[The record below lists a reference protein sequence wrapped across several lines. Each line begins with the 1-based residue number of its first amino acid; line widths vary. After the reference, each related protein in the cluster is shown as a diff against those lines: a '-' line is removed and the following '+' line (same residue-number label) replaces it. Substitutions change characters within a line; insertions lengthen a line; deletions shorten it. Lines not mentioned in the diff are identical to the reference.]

1 MHVHMYAQCL
11 FSVMYELY
19 ALLFCI
25 TDLVQWCILLSA
37 YMFLDLMLYYFGPAG
52 DILNQELTYFA
63 THSCVMLGVKKD
75 IRDVRSKIRKM
86 CIKPLRKHST
96 SNTYIIMS

>member
-11 FSVMYELY
+11 FSVVYELY

-37 YMFLDLMLYYFGPAG
+37 YKLFPDLKLYYFGPAG

-63 THSCVMLGVKKD
+63 THSCVVFGVE
-75 IRDVRSKIRKM
+75 RHPR
-86 CIKPLRKHST
+86 CTL
-96 SNTYIIMS
+96 